1 MLLLLFVIH
10 SILAQPYTTKFTVIE
25 NKNEQWRSKRVKG
38 T

>member
-25 NKNEQWRSKRVKG
+25 NKWAMTE
-38 T
+38 